1 MRPVIP
7 QIPLEILEKELNQ
20 DRFVRDTN
28 NGGNE
33 LYVVNWHNAPNV
45 VREIGRLREITF
57 REAGG
62 GTGLDCDLD
71 EFDTAGTCYE
81 QLIAWNPVE
90 KEIMGGY
97 RYIRCAD
104 ADRDSHGG
112 YILATAELFTFSEKF
127 IQEFLPYTI
136 ELGRSFVQPKY
147 QPRPE
152 NRRGLF
158 TLDNLWDGLGAIHVD
173 QPDIRYFFGKV
184 TMYRHFN
191 AEARDLILHFM
202 QHYFPDREK
211 LVNPVHP
218 LPILHDMLA
227 FEQEL
232 DDLPYKEG
240 HRLLNQR
247 VRSLGENIPPLVNA
261 YMNLSATMRAF
272 GTSLNPHFGDV
283 EETGILVTLEDIYPS
298 KTERHV
304 NSYSKKAG

>member
-1 MRPVIP
+1 MNPVIP
-7 QIPLEILEKELNQ
+7 PIPVEILEQELNP

-28 NGGNE
+28 NGGNI
-33 LYVVNWHNAPNV
+33 LYVVNWNNAPNV

-57 REAGG
+57 RDAGG

-71 EFDTAGTCYE
+71 EFDTSDTCYE

-97 RYIRCAD
+97 RYIRCAE
-104 ADRDSHGG
+104 ALTDSQGR
-112 YILATAELFTFSEKF
+112 YNLATSELFSFSEKF
-127 IQEFLPYTI
+127 VREYLPYTI

-152 NRRGLF
+152 NRKGLF

-191 AEARDLILHFM
+191 PEARDLILHFM
-202 QHYFPDREK
+202 QHYFPDREE
-211 LVNPVHP
+211 LVMPVHP
-218 LPILHDMLA
+218 LPILHNMQD
-227 FEQEL
+227 FENEL
-232 DDLPYKEG
+232 DHLPYKEG

-247 VRSLGENIPPLVNA
+247 VRTLGENIPPLVNA
-261 YMNLSATMRAF
+261 YMNLSATMRSF

-283 EETGILVTLEDIYPS
+283 EETGILVTLKDIYPS
-298 KTERHV
+298 KKERHV
-304 NSYSKKAG
+304 NTYVKKTN

>member
-1 MRPVIP
+1 MNPVIP
-7 QIPLEILEKELNQ
+7 PIPLEILEQELNR

-28 NGGNE
+28 NGGNR

-45 VREIGRLREITF
+45 VREIGRLREMTF
-57 REAGG
+57 RDAGG

-71 EFDTAGTCYE
+71 EFDTSEKCYE
-81 QLIAWNPVE
+81 QLVAWNPVD

-97 RYIRCAD
+97 RYIRCAN
-104 ADRDSHGG
+104 ADKDSDGRYH
-112 YILATAELFTFSEKF
+112 LATAELFDFSDAF
-127 IQEFLPYTI
+127 IRDYLPYTI

-152 NRRGLF
+152 NRKGLF
-158 TLDNLWDGLGAIHVD
+158 TLDNLWDGLGAIHID

-202 QHYFPDREK
+202 QHYFPDREE
-211 LVNPVHP
+211 LVKPLHP
-218 LPILHDMLA
+218 LPILHDMQA
-227 FEQEL
+227 FEMEL
-232 DDLPYKEG
+232 GHLPYKEG

-261 YMNLSATMRAF
+261 YMNLSATMRSF
-272 GTSLNPHFGDV
+272 GTALNPHFGDV
-283 EETGILVTLEDIYPS
+283 EETGILVTLDDIYPS
-298 KTERHV
+298 KKERHV
-304 NSYSKKAG
+304 NTYVKRHT